1 MRRKDALREANITHI
16 ITVMR
21 PPLDY
26 DLYEG
31 YQHLVIP
38 INDDDTE
45 DVIQHF
51 KDSNDFIQKG
61 LDAGGGVLVHW

>member
-1 MRRKDALREANITHI
+1 MRRKDALKKANITHI
-16 ITVMR
+16 VTVMR

-26 DLYEG
+26 FLYEG
-31 YQHLVIP
+31 FHHLVIP
-38 INDDDTE
+38 IDDDESE

-51 KDSNDFIQKG
+51 KDSNAFIRKG